1 MCNQLKVTFFKFR
14 GFWIFYLAVLCV
26 AGFSFWNGFAKAAP
40 LGCNAYEMF
49 SGASCDTSLIIILAV
64 ATSWFL
70 GNDFSNRTIHH
81 EISLG
86 YSRLSVLLVRELPV
100 MIFGVIF
107 HSLFVFF
114 AVLGVVC
121 KNGFTGDL
129 FKVQDIFWSLTV
141 MLQIIALQSIITMI
155 TFICGKATSAIAA
168 SFCFIFITCNVLRNF
183 LYDTFFEKTV
193 FCFARNNAS
202 ETLITSSIVAVIT
215 LVVVIVL
222 TYLVF
227 RKKEI
232 K

>member
-1 MCNQLKVTFFKFR
+1 MCNQLKVMFFKFR
-14 GFWIFYLAVLCV
+14 HFLVFYIVGLCIAGLGFWH
-26 AGFSFWNGFAKAAP
+26 GFAKVAP

-114 AVLGVVC
+114 SVLGVVC
-121 KNGFTGDL
+121 KNGFTENM
-129 FKVQDIFWSLTV
+129 FKIQDIFWCLTIL
-141 MLQIIALQSIITMI
+141 LQVVALQSIITMI

-168 SFCFIFITCNVLRNF
+168 SVCFIIVTCNVLRSF

-193 FCFARNNAS
+193 FCFARNNSS
-202 ETLITSSIVAVIT
+202 ETLITSSVVAVLT
-215 LVVVIVL
+215 LVIVIAL
-222 TYLVF
+222 THFAF